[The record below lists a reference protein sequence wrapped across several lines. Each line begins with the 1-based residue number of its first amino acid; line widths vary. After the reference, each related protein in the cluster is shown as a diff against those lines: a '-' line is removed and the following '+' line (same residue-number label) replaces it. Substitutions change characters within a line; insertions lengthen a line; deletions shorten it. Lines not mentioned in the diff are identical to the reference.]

1 MSCYEHYP
9 NYGHLFPLNTKLVI
23 LTTEDYKFTGTLDA
37 VICFSC
43 DNTNN
48 YCYNVAAACNQTYQE
63 KEKDTLIKLT
73 VQELQHNGTIIT
85 TTFPTEAY
93 INAEQIIAIG
103 RA

>member
-1 MSCYEHYP
+1 MSCYENYP
-9 NYGHLFPLNTKLVI
+9 NYGHLFPVNTKLVI

-43 DNTNN
+43 DNTN
-48 YCYNVAAACNQTYQE
+48 ASAACIQSNQE
-63 KEKDTLIKLT
+63 KDKDTLIKLA
-73 VQELQHNGTIIT
+73 VQELQHNGTVIT

-93 INAEQIIAIG
+93 INVEQIIAIG